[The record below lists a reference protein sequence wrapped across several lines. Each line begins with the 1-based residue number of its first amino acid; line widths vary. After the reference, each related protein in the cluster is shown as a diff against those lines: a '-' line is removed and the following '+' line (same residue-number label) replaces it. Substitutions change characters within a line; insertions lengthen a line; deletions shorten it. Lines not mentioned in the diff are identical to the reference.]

1 MELPAETVIDTESEG
16 GQVNANDDVQDDYEE
31 SYGDAEYSPMDNS
44 DDFPIAEYGDDDFA
58 VCWKPNSNFRFTYLH
73 TIIEAI
79 VKAIV
84 EAF

>member
-31 SYGDAEYSPMDNS
+31 CYGDAEYSPMDNS
-44 DDFPIAEYGDDDFA
+44 DDFTVAEYGDDDFA
-58 VCWKPNSNFRFTYLH
+58 VCRKPNSNFRFTYLR

-79 VKAIV
+79 VTAIV